1 MQKTTTTKLIEDVGS
16 LWFGDPNLPTTEG
29 GINPAEKTMD
39 QMGIPYKKLTK
50 KQIENWYQFKNLPE
64 SYVGFFQKDGGG
76 YHAWYT
82 GINVKEVMKEIRKP
96 YFNENIYIVGEAY
109 SSDQGWTE
117 GAFKTAENMLQDHFQ
132 LNWPDWLEKEYYLG
146 W

>member
-1 MQKTTTTKLIEDVGS
+1 MMKSKENKCIKLDEVKSKCSELDLYNEEYSDEVTNVMVKESIEELKELHDIEIPMPYVAMVKDWS
-16 LWFGDPNLPTTEG
+16 ADP
-29 GINPAEKTMD
+29 
-39 QMGIPYKKLTK
+39 
-50 KQIENWYQFKNLPE
+50 F
-64 SYVGFFQKDGGG
+64 GGG